1 MKSFTDKI
9 AVVTGGGSGIGREL
23 VRQLAAEGASV
34 AMCDLHMA
42 GMIETR
48 DLCLADGV
56 RLGVRFGLFAADVAK
71 EDQLLRFRDEMARLF
86 ETEVVHL
93 LINNAGIGGG
103 GSIFADSR
111 ENWDRTFG
119 VCWSGVY
126 YTTRAFLPM
135 LVRADQ
141 GHIVNVS
148 SLCGFWASRGPDT
161 PNTAYSAAKFAVKGF
176 TEALITD
183 LKVNAPHIHCSVAM
197 PGRIGTDIAANSRMV
212 LSGRSSPGMTDVEVG
227 RKRARLQEQQPSAAE
242 LSDAEIRAMVA
253 RTAAQARE
261 RAPMGPDE
269 AARIILNGVRDQRW
283 RILVG
288 RDAEELDVRVR
299 SHPEAAYD
307 DDFQGPFG

>member
-1 MKSFTDKI
+1 MKSFGGKI
-9 AVVTGGGSGIGREL
+9 AVVTGGGAGIGREL
-23 VRQLAAEGASV
+23 VRQLAAAGASV
-34 AMCDLHMA
+34 AMCDVHMA

-56 RLGVRFGLFAADVAK
+56 GPGVRFALLAADVSS
-71 EDQLLRFRDEMARLF
+71 EDQVLRFRDEVARLF

-103 GSIFADSR
+103 GSLFTDSR
-111 ENWDRTFG
+111 ENWDRTFD

-126 YTTRAFLPM
+126 LATRAFLPM
-135 LVRADQ
+135 LVGADEA
-141 GHIVNVS
+141 HIVNVS

-183 LKVNAPHIHCSVAM
+183 LKVNAPHVRCSVAM

-212 LSGRSSPGMTDVEVG
+212 LTGRSSPGMTDVEVR
-227 RKRARLQEQQPSAAE
+227 RKRARLQEQQPDAAE
-242 LSDAEIRAMVA
+242 LSDAEIRAVVA
-253 RTAAQARE
+253 RTAAQARD
-261 RAPMGPDE
+261 RAPMGPEE
-269 AARIILNGVRDQRW
+269 AAEIILNGVRDQRW

-288 RDAEELDVRVR
+288 HDAEQLDVRVR
-299 SHPEAAYD
+299 ASPEAAYD
-307 DDFQGPFG
+307 DDFQGPFD